1 MVSMEDLKRKVIELI
16 DESHNQ
22 WAKMAFYG
30 DPEVSSIL
38 ETVYARWEEAGNT
51 GYPIDYAT
59 REELEILASKA
70 ERYRNAGPE
79 VVSAIVYGGEL
90 QEEKKNERKPK
101 SFLRRLLG
109 I

>member
-1 MVSMEDLKRKVIELI
+1 MVNIDALKRKVIELI

-30 DPEVSSIL
+30 DPEVSAIL
-38 ETVYARWEEAGNT
+38 EVVYDRWEKAGNT
-51 GYPIDYAT
+51 GYPIDHAT
-59 REELEILASKA
+59 REELEVLASKA

-79 VVSAIVYGGEL
+79 VAYVIVYGERGGEEK
-90 QEEKKNERKPK
+90 EEKKKSK
-101 SFLRRLLG
+101 SFIRRLLG

>member
-1 MVSMEDLKRKVIELI
+1 MASINDLKRKVIELI

-30 DPEVSSIL
+30 DPEVSTIL
-38 ETVYARWEEAGNT
+38 ENVYARWEQSGNT

-79 VVSAIVYGGEL
+79 VAYAIVYGRN
-90 QEEKKNERKPK
+90 EEESNKKKSK

>member
-1 MVSMEDLKRKVIELI
+1 MANMEDLKRKVIELI

-38 ETVYARWEEAGNT
+38 ENVYTRWERSGSN

-59 REELEILASKA
+59 KEELEILVSKA

-79 VVSAIVYGGEL
+79 VAYAIVYGKHE
-90 QEEKKNERKPK
+90 QEERKEKKPK
-101 SFLRRLLG
+101 SLLRRLLG
-109 I
+109 L

>member
-1 MVSMEDLKRKVIELI
+1 MVSVEDLKRKVIELI

-38 ETVYARWEEAGNT
+38 ESVYARWEESGSS

-59 REELEILASKA
+59 RKELEILASKA

-79 VVSAIVYGGEL
+79 VAYAIVYGRGE
-90 QEEKKNERKPK
+90 QEEKEEKKTK
-101 SFLRRLLG
+101 SFLRKLLG
-109 I
+109 L

>member
-1 MVSMEDLKRKVIELI
+1 MVSIEDLKRKVIELI

-38 ETVYARWEEAGNT
+38 ESVYDRWEKSGSS

-70 ERYRNAGPE
+70 EKYRNAGPK
-79 VVSAIVYGGEL
+79 VAYAIVYGRSE
-90 QEEKKNERKPK
+90 QKEKKEEKRSK

-109 I
+109 L